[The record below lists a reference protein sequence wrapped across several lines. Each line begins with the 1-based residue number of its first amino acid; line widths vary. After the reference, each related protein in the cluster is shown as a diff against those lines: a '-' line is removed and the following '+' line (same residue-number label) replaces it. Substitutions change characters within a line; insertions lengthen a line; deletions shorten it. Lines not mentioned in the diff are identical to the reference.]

1 MTEINQKNNNIVEC
15 DANRE
20 RQIYRV
26 TLMGS
31 VINAVLVVFKFVAGI
46 LGHSAAMIADAVHSL
61 SDFLTDIVV
70 IVFVRIAGKPAD
82 KDHDY
87 GHGKYETLATAII
100 GLGLLGVGIAICCN
114 GICKIY
120 QAIIGNPLPRPGFI
134 AFAAAILSI
143 ILKEWAYRFTVR
155 AGKEAGSQAVVANAW
170 HHRSD
175 AFSSLGT
182 ALGVGGALFLG
193 AKWTV
198 LDPIAAV
205 IVSFF
210 IVGTA
215 LKLLKQALDELL
227 EHSLPDDVEDEI
239 MQIVEQEPCVTNIHH
254 LRTRRIGNNIAMTM
268 HLRLPGDISLYH
280 AHEHASDI
288 ERKLRERFGDKTFI
302 GLHIEPVKVDGKYQ
316 EPDHTTSDHNP

>member
-1 MTEINQKNNNIVEC
+1 MTVNNKPKNDIEC
-15 DANRE
+15 DKSRE

-114 GICKIY
+114 GVCKIY
-120 QAIIGNPLPRPGFI
+120 QAVIGNPLPRPGFI

-143 ILKEWAYRFTVR
+143 ILKEWAYRFTVK
-155 AGKEAGSQAVVANAW
+155 AGKEAGSQAVVANA
-170 HHRSD
+170 
-175 AFSSLGT
+175 
-182 ALGVGGALFLG
+182 
-193 AKWTV
+193 
-198 LDPIAAV
+198 
-205 IVSFF
+205 
-210 IVGTA
+210 
-215 LKLLKQALDELL
+215 
-227 EHSLPDDVEDEI
+227 
-239 MQIVEQEPCVTNIHH
+239 
-254 LRTRRIGNNIAMTM
+254 
-268 HLRLPGDISLYH
+268 
-280 AHEHASDI
+280 
-288 ERKLRERFGDKTFI
+288 
-302 GLHIEPVKVDGKYQ
+302 
-316 EPDHTTSDHNP
+316 